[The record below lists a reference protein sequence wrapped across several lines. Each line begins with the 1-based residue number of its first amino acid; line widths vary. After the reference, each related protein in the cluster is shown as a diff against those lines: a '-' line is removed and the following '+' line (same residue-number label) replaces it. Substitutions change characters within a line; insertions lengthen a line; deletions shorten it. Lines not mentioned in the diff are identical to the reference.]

1 MAHKI
6 QIMYIEILAPI
17 KLSHNFQD
25 HQQTTVST
33 NRSRAALMVTQLL
46 TSDRRHQARHK
57 LPTSIHLLREGVQNH
72 SDICSLLNWAP
83 NIFVSL
89 WVSELTRCCIEP
101 GKVSEQV
108 VILFS
113 LSTPMP
119 SMVRWDTPLY
129 DCPPQCPPWWDT
141 LYDCPLLY
149 CRCPS
154 VSTSSTCGSL
164 IWHNMRKPCA
174 ADQLH
179 SGIMRHV
186 TWERIVKCNATL
198 CASIT
203 DKALSCMEKY

>member
-6 QIMYIEILAPI
+6 QIMYIKILTPI

-33 NRSRAALMVTQLL
+33 DRSRAALMVTQLL
-46 TSDRRHQARHK
+46 TSDRHHQSRSQITHK
-57 LPTSIHLLREGVQNH
+57 NTPIKGRGPKPYWYLLFV
-72 SDICSLLNWAP
+72 LNFW
-83 NIFVSL
+83 IFVSL
-89 WVSELTRCCIEP
+89 WVPEATRCCREP

-119 SMVRWDTPLY
+119 SMVWDTPLY
-129 DCPPQCPPWWDT
+129 DCPPQCPAWWDT
-141 LYDCPLLY
+141 LYHCPPLY

-186 TWERIVKCNATL
+186 TWERVLKCNAT
-198 CASIT
+198 AQ
-203 DKALSCMEKY
+203 